1 VASQEMYASSPSAQ
15 AQLDQEQSQALLVA
29 PSRGADVYLES
40 RATAISNI
48 DSTIQELG
56 EMYQRLAT
64 IVSMQGEQIRRIDD
78 NVVVTMGNVEGAH
91 EQLVMYWDRMRSN
104 RGLIIKVFLAL
115 IVFAIFF
122 IGVIA

>member
-1 VASQEMYASSPSAQ
+1 MYASSPSAQ